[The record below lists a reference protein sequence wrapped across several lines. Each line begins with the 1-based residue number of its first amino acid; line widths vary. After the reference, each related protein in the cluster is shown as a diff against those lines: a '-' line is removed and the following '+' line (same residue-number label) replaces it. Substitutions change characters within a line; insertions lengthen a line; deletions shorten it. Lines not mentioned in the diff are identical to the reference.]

1 MNGTIARSEIN
12 CLKDAPVYEE
22 LHARPSSIEKVENL
36 AYGNFIQ
43 LKVRL

>member
-12 CLKDAPVYEE
+12 CAPVYEE
-22 LHARPSSIEKVENL
+22 LHARSSSIEKVENL
-36 AYGNFIQ
+36 AYGNFRQ